1 MKESDFDYVGVLD
14 SKYILKLKLWDG
26 VSSSVYKSFD
36 NFSKVEYA
44 IKVFDDTSSFER
56 ERSINEIISK
66 SQKPFFVKYISSSSG
81 YLDIGETH
89 ELKKYIIFEFYP
101 KGDLF
106 ELINANSEG
115 LQEQNCKVIAYKIIL
130 AIQALHKMGIC
141 HLDIKPENIL
151 IFGDNFEIKIGDF
164 GVSSSIYRNNEKVL
178 QSGDVGTYGYKAPEI
193 NEGKDFDGEKADVFS
208 FGVLLFVLL
217 IGIKPFPTA
226 EIIDHGSNVQK
237 LYRYIIK
244 DSDNYW
250 NFLKIMGLT
259 GLSLEFKKLFIRMVA
274 YDPNERPTIE
284 EILDD
289 DWFKEITNLKE
300 EEFKKYEEKLIIE
313 LKEREDMIK
322 KEKS

>member
-1 MKESDFDYVGVLD
+1 MKESDLDYVGVLD
-14 SKYILKLKLWDG
+14 SKYILQRKLWEG
-26 VSSSVYKSFD
+26 TLSSVYKSFD
-36 NFSKVEYA
+36 KFSKKEYA
-44 IKVFDDTSSFER
+44 IKVFDDTSSSFER
-56 ERSINEIISK
+56 ERSFNEIISK
-66 SQKPFFVKYISSSSG
+66 SQKSFFVKYISSSSG

-89 ELKKYIIFEFYP
+89 ESKKYIIFEFYP

-106 ELINANSEG
+106 EFINVNSKG

-141 HLDIKPENIL
+141 HLDIKPDNIL
-151 IFGDNFEIKIGDF
+151 LFGDNFEIKIGDF
-164 GVSSSIYRNNEKVL
+164 GVSSSIYRNNKKVL

-226 EIIDHGSNVQK
+226 EIFYHGRKVKQ
-237 LYRYIIK
+237 LYRYIVTN
-244 DSDNYW
+244 SDYYW
-250 NFLKIMGLT
+250 KIMGLT

>member
-14 SKYILKLKLWDG
+14 SKYILQRKLWEG
-26 VSSSVYKSFD
+26 TLSSVYKSFD
-36 NFSKVEYA
+36 KFSKEEYA

-66 SQKPFFVKYISSSSG
+66 LQKSFFVKYISSSSG

-89 ELKKYIIFEFYP
+89 ESKNYLIFEFYP

-164 GVSSSIYRNNEKVL
+164 GLSSSIYGKYGKVL
-178 QSGDVGTYGYKAPEI
+178 QSGNVGTYGYKAPEI
-193 NEGKDFDGEKADVFS
+193 IEGKVFDGEKADVFS

-244 DSDNYW
+244 DSDNYC

-300 EEFKKYEEKLIIE
+300 DKFKTYEENLIKE
-313 LKEREDMIK
+313 LKEREDMITK
-322 KEKS
+322 AKS

>member
-44 IKVFDDTSSFER
+44 IKVFDDTSSFEW
-56 ERSINEIISK
+56 ERSFNEIISK

-89 ELKKYIIFEFYP
+89 ESKKYIIFEFYP
-101 KGDLF
+101 KGDLY
-106 ELINANSEG
+106 EYIKVNSKG
-115 LQEQNCKVIAYKIIL
+115 LQEQNCKVMAYKILL
-130 AIQALHKMGIC
+130 AIQSLHIMGIC
-141 HLDIKPENIL
+141 HLDIKPDNIL
-151 IFGDNFEIKIGDF
+151 IYGDNFEIKIGDF

-193 NEGKDFDGEKADVFS
+193 IEGKDYDGEKADVFS
-208 FGVLLFVLL
+208 LGVLLFVLL
-217 IGIKPFPTA
+217 NGIKPFPTA
-226 EIIDHGSNVQK
+226 EIIDHGSKVKQ
-237 LYRYIIK
+237 LYRYLVTN
-244 DSDNYW
+244 SNYYW
-250 NFLKIMGLT
+250 IIMGKT
-259 GLSLEFKKLFIRMVA
+259 GLPLEFIKLFMRMVS
-274 YDPNERPTIE
+274 YNPNDRPKIR

-300 EEFKKYEEKLIIE
+300 DEFKIYEENLIKE
-313 LKEREDMIK
+313 LKEREDMIS
-322 KEKS
+322 KEKT